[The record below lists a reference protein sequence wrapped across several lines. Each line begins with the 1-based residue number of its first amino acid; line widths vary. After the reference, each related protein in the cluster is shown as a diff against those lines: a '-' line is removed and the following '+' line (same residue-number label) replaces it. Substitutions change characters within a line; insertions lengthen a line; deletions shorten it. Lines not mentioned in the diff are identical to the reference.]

1 MAVFKRMLVAVENAF
16 FPARCP
22 YCDKVIHHDQYA
34 CEECKAKM
42 PELPITNYIEGGYRC
57 TSPFLYK
64 ERFSESVKAFKF
76 RNRPQYAKALAF
88 AVVTSLN
95 ITGDLRYDYIT
106 CVPMHPKLKNRRGY
120 NQSELLAKECAK
132 LMGVKYIDAL
142 EKFKQNK
149 PQHSLKGSERRKNVK
164 GVYRAI
170 NKDKIKGKKI
180 LLIDDIITT
189 GNTLSECAKMLKK
202 SGCEEIDCAAVCY
215 VN

>member
-1 MAVFKRMLVAVENAF
+1 MAIFKRMIVAVENAF

-22 YCDKVIHHDQYA
+22 YCDKVIYHEQYA
-34 CEECKAKM
+34 FEDCKAKM
-42 PELPITNYIEGGYRC
+42 PDVPVTNYIEGGYRC
-57 TSPFLYK
+57 TSPFMYK
-64 ERFSESVKAFKF
+64 ECFADAVKAFKF
-76 RNRPQYAKALAF
+76 NNRPQYAKALAF

-95 ITGDLRYDYIT
+95 ITDNLQYDYIT
-106 CVPMHPKLKNRRGY
+106 CVPMHPKLKNQRGY

-164 GVYRAI
+164 GVYRAV

-189 GNTLSECAKMLKK
+189 GNTLAECAKMLKK
-202 SGCEEIDCAAVCY
+202 SGCEEIDCAAICY

>member
-1 MAVFKRMLVAVENAF
+1 MSVGKRMIEAVENAF
-16 FPARCP
+16 FPVRCP
-22 YCDKVIHHDQYA
+22 YCDKVIYHEQYA
-34 CEECKAKM
+34 CEECKSEM

-64 ERFSESVKAFKF
+64 ERFSDAVKAFKF
-76 RNRPQYAKALAF
+76 SNRAQYAKQLAF
-88 AVVTSLN
+88 AVVTALN
-95 ITGDLRYDYIT
+95 CVNKLEYDYIT
-106 CVPMHPKLKNRRGY
+106 CVPMHPDQKIERGY
-120 NQSELLAKECAK
+120 NQSELLAKQCSA
-132 LMGVKYIDAL
+132 LMKIDYIDAL